1 MSAGRMAV
9 VIAAAFALWAATAAA
24 QSDGKGQ
31 VEVGKKEY
39 LAKCAACH
47 GASGKGD
54 GPQAAGL
61 KQKPGDL
68 TTYAKRNG
76 GKIPAQQAWATIDGR
91 QLDDRAQQNRAM
103 PVWGHMYKTQARGE
117 EVKDAE
123 PYVKE
128 KVNAVLAYLQTLQV
142 K

>member
-1 MSAGRMAV
+1 LV
-9 VIAAAFALWAATAAA
+9 IVIAAALGLWGASAAA
-24 QSDGKGQ
+24 QGDSKAQ
-31 VEVGKKEY
+31 LEVGKKEY

-47 GASGKGD
+47 GKTGKGD
-54 GPQAAGL
+54 GPQAASL

-76 GKIPAQQAWATIDGR
+76 GKMPAQQAWAVIDGR
-91 QLDDRAQQNRAM
+91 ELDDRTQQNRAM
-103 PVWGHMYKTQARGE
+103 PVWGHMFKTQARGE
-117 EVKDAE
+117 EVKDVE

-128 KVNAVLAYLQTLQV
+128 KVDAVLAYLQTLQV

>member
-1 MSAGRMAV
+1 MSGRLVIA
-9 VIAAAFALWAATAAA
+9 IAAALGLWGASAAA
-24 QSDGKGQ
+24 QGDGKAQ
-31 VEVGKKEY
+31 LEVGKKEY

-47 GASGKGD
+47 GKTGKGD
-54 GPQAAGL
+54 GPQAASL

-76 GKIPAQQAWATIDGR
+76 GKMPAQQAWAVIDGR
-91 QLDDRAQQNRAM
+91 QLDDRAQQSRAM
-103 PVWGHMYKTQARGE
+103 PVWGHMFKTQARGE
-117 EVKDAE
+117 EVKDVE

-128 KVNAVLAYLQTLQV
+128 KVDAVLAYLQTLQV

>member
-1 MSAGRMAV
+1 MSPRMA
-9 VIAAAFALWAATAAA
+9 IALAGACGLFAASAAA
-24 QSDGKGQ
+24 QGDGKAQ
-31 VEVGKKEY
+31 VEIGKKEY

-47 GASGKGD
+47 GTSGKGD

-61 KQKPGDL
+61 KQKPADL

-76 GKIPAQQAWATIDGR
+76 GKFPTQQAWATIDAR

-103 PVWGHMYKTQARGE
+103 PVWGHMFKAQARGE
-117 EVKDAE
+117 EVKDVE

-128 KVNAVLAYLQTLQV
+128 KVDAVLAYLQTLQV